1 MFRSSIMLLATMLCV
16 SCVSHRPIQDSSSP
30 PIDAANPLDGTPV
43 ALAWSSGTQ
52 LMMGVDTGAVQT
64 SLLFSPAVESIGA
77 RLRGRGAMRTANV
90 PVSLKDDG
98 EPISRKQDVVMVDQA
113 PYDGLLGW
121 ECIRKYVW
129 NINYPKRSHRFFN
142 KLPSKI
148 RSWHKLSLIPRFRL
162 PADCG
167 QARPAHHSGYGRAPC
182 RLHLQETLERH
193 QAGLPGRVRQRLFRL
208 QPRRGRLLRP

>member
-98 EPISRKQDVVMVDQA
+98 EPISRKQDVVMADQA

-142 KLPSKI
+142 KLPSRIK
-148 RSWHKLSLIPRFRL
+148 KLEQAFPDSRVRL
-162 PADCG
+162 SANRG
-167 QARPAHHSGYGRAPC
+167 QARKAHHSGHGSPPR
-182 RLHLQETLERH
+182 RLHLQKTLECH
-193 QAGLPGRVRQRLFRL
+193 
-208 QPRRGRLLRP
+208 

>member
-1 MFRSSIMLLATMLCV
+1 M
-16 SCVSHRPIQDSSSP
+16 
-30 PIDAANPLDGTPV
+30 
-43 ALAWSSGTQ
+43 
-52 LMMGVDTGAVQT
+52 
-64 SLLFSPAVESIGA
+64 ESIGA

-148 RSWHKLSLIPRFRL
+148 RSWHKLSLIPGSDY
-162 PADCG
+162 PQIADK
-167 QARPAHHSGYGRAPC
+167 HGRRIILDTGAPPC

-208 QPRRGRLLRP
+208 QPRRGGFYAHECCT